1 MSEYYVGVFAFNDDN
16 AISHA
21 RTKGS
26 KNGIS
31 TTKGYIPIGQRAR
44 GRWDPSLGRYV
55 YSTGVERARSKVNAV
70 SGYAANRAKRAAS
83 GAYNNASRAVSGAY
97 GRASSAARTA
107 YGNAARSVK
116 NTYNNAREYLTGTNA
131 RRKVESARNVTGR
144 SGAVYNDIVNSR
156 RKEMAANQRMMKYS
170 SNSSDRQRRASENR
184 QIGNEIAYWERGRN
198 QKSSHAA
205 LRELQARREYENN
218 TLPGKIE
225 KFGRKASRFAST
237 SYNKVKNWISTAGS
251 KAISSARTTLRKYGS
266 MAVSSIKTAASS
278 TAGKVKNFLSS
289 LFKKKKKSTGTLK
302 VVGTGGRVGTTH
314 GPHKRWD

>member
-1 MSEYYVGVFAFNDDN
+1 MSEYYVGAFGFNDYN
-16 AISHA
+16 AISHG
-21 RTKGS
+21 RPKGS
-26 KNGIS
+26 RNGF
-31 TTKGYIPIGQRAR
+31 TTMANYIPIGKKAK
-44 GRWDPSLGRYV
+44 GRYDPSLGRYV

-83 GAYNNASRAVSGAY
+83 GAYNKASSAARNAYGNASRAVSGAY

-107 YGNAARSVK
+107 YGNASRAVSSG
-116 NTYNNAREYLTGTNA
+116 YSNA
-131 RRKVESARNVTGR
+131 RRAAGDAYRQGREFLTG
-144 SGAVYNDIVNSR
+144 SNSR
-156 RKEMAANQRMMKYS
+156 IGMERSRDERSFERA
-170 SNSSDRQRRASENR
+170 RQ
-184 QIGNEIAYWERGRN
+184 Q
-198 QKSSHAA
+198 
-205 LRELQARREYENN
+205 YEK
-218 TLPGKIE
+218 TLPGRIE
-225 KFGRKASRFAST
+225 RFGRNASKFASD
-237 SYNKVKNWISTAGS
+237 SYTKVKTWISTAGSKAS

>member
-1 MSEYYVGVFAFNDDN
+1 MSEYYVGVFAFNDYN

-31 TTKGYIPIGQRAR
+31 TTKGYIPIGQRAQ

-70 SGYAANRAKRAAS
+70 AGYAGNRAKRAAS
-83 GAYNNASRAVSGAY
+83 GAYNK
-97 GRASSAARTA
+97 ASSAARTA
-107 YGNAARSVK
+107 YGNASRAVSGA
-116 NTYNNAREYLTGTNA
+116 YG
-131 RRKVESARNVTGR
+131 SAYRNVSRNVNKALDYVTGR
-144 SGAVYNDIVNSR
+144 KVNQAKRNSEANRKLAKLYAGDAQAHYLNSLNTGGVQSTINSELQKSAAASATASR
-156 RKEMAANQRMMKYS
+156 LKKIA
-170 SNSSDRQRRASENR
+170 ASEA
-184 QIGNEIAYWERGRN
+184 EY
-198 QKSSHAA
+198 
-205 LRELQARREYENN
+205 ARKQYEK
-218 TLPGKIE
+218 TLPGRIE
-225 KFGRKASRFAST
+225 RFGRNASKFASD
-237 SYNKVKNWISTAGS
+237 SYSKVKNWISTAGS
-251 KAISSARTTLRKYGS
+251 KASKAISSARSTLRKYGS

-278 TAGKVKNFLSS
+278 TAGKVKNFLSG